1 MAFFSFLKLHGP
13 EHNIT
18 VIKLNQP
25 GNSVFWGVVF
35 LDATIENLE
44 GNDPNRALEFLNIFA
59 YWGNFDIHLK
69 WTTATSGEYGFC
81 SNSRSCVL

>member
-1 MAFFSFLKLHGP
+1 LAFFSFLKLHGP

-44 GNDPNRALEFLNIFA
+44 GNDPNRA
-59 YWGNFDIHLK
+59 
-69 WTTATSGEYGFC
+69 
-81 SNSRSCVL
+81 